1 MLEIAF
7 GTSDTGSLQSV
18 YSDVA
23 TTRIWISL
31 AVACVCYSDNIYDH
45 NNNYYVDRSQNQR
58 RVQSNTT
65 ADKRRIRLNFLHCS
79 VYNYPIY
86 NDTCLVTLSAAVAVL
101 CTLNKIK

>member
-31 AVACVCYSDNIYDH
+31 AVACVCYSDNNYDH
-45 NNNYYVDRSQNQR
+45 NNNYYNQQ

-65 ADKRRIRLNFLHCS
+65 ADKRRIRLNILHCS
-79 VYNYPIY
+79 VYNYPTY
-86 NDTCLVTLSAAVAVL
+86 TDTCLVTLSAAVAVL